1 LRNRVRKI
9 QDAEL
14 AAALRLGLEQGSFSI
29 VDAIRVMR
37 VLEGMSQEA
46 LARRTGVTTNVIKLI
61 DAGVGTPKIS
71 TLEKI
76 AASFDL
82 RIAFVGKN
90 GSLKL
95 FDARA
100 WSAEGRMRR
109 NAPSV
114 APCARQAR
122 SSEHVRQKSP
132 ERFALDYVLQNL
144 S

>member
-1 LRNRVRKI
+1 MRRRVRKI

-14 AAALRLGLEQGSFSI
+14 AAALRLELEQGSFAI

-46 LARRTGVTTNVIKLI
+46 LARRTGVTTNVVKLI
-61 DAGVGTPKIS
+61 DAGAGNPKIS

-82 RIAFVGKN
+82 RVAFVGKG

-100 WSAEGRMRR
+100 WSAEGRERR
-109 NAPSV
+109 SARSV
-114 APCARQAR
+114 APGARQAR
-122 SSEHVRQKSP
+122 TSGHAGEKSP
-132 ERFALDYVLQNL
+132 ERFALDYVLQSL
-144 S
+144 T